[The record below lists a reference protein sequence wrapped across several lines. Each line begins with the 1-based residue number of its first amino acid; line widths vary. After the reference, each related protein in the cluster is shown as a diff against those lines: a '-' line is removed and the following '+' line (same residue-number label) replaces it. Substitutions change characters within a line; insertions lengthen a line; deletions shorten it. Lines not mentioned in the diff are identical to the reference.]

1 MRQVNQESQG
11 TQAFSEVDVE
21 DASPL
26 HDSMSGTRTTTSVPE
41 VHHLD
46 KQEGTTAPG
55 WQPHD
60 LLSHTVTDSHRQ
72 SE

>member
-11 TQAFSEVDVE
+11 TQASSEVDVE
-21 DASPL
+21 ASPL
-26 HDSMSGTRTTTSVPE
+26 HDSMSSGTRTTTDVPN

-55 WQPHD
+55 WEPHD
-60 LLSHTVTDSHRQ
+60 LLSSTVTESQRQ
-72 SE
+72 G